1 MEDVDDDFGT
11 VIQSRLVF
19 ICHSHLDNA
28 IADEIYYYHTE
39 AAAREHFNL
48 FLDDDSDLYSV
59 IRLESDCGKLI
70 DCINFSMV
78 EVI

>member
-1 MEDVDDDFGT
+1 MGLITAPRGQEGKDMVVVRFVRKDL
-11 VIQSRLVF
+11 RP
-19 ICHSHLDNA
+19 
-28 IADEIYYYHTE
+28 DEIYYYHTE

-70 DCINFSMV
+70 DCIIFSMV